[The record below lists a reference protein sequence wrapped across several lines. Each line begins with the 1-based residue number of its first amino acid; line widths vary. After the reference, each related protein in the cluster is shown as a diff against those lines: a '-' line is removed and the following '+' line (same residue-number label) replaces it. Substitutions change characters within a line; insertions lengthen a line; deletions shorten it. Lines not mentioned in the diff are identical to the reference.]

1 MLHRQ
6 EQLSL
11 TKHIKSIQMGLVTVT
26 PVTVT
31 QYSYT
36 DSFPQNESFY
46 TGTFPQNES
55 QVFGDSF
62 DVPEGVTT
70 SGEVIINKYL
80 PN

>member
-1 MLHRQ
+1 MTQ
-6 EQLSL
+6 
-11 TKHIKSIQMGLVTVT
+11 VTVT
-26 PVTVT
+26 PITVT

-36 DSFPQNESFY
+36 DSFPQKESFY
-46 TGTFPQNES
+46 TETFPQNDS

-62 DVPEGVTT
+62 DVPEGVTA